1 MNIEKRL
8 IDNEEQLKLLRKA
21 IEDIFASMDHT
32 NKQIHRLEGEIPKTL
47 DSSVAAHLVDQL
59 KEMRMEK
66 AILTQREDHLRQE
79 AAQIREANLFLY
91 KLYQQKGG
99 DSPAISD
106 DAHGQ
111 EVVNLL
117 KKSMSFNEID
127 EEVVHLMSQR
137 FPDQVS
143 LMIMQ
148 SNAGFAAD
156 IYKQTCALPCL
167 ETENYLQQQ
176 GYRLCERVFMS
187 NEGLLA
193 CFKDTQPCLLKVLTE
208 EQFHQLLQLSKELN
222 ATTQELHS
230 IISFEIFHLCNQHFI
245 IMPRMVCSA
254 KELPLPLSIPCLTA
268 LYKSLCESLHRLHS
282 LGCAHL
288 NVQLSSLLISQEGLF
303 LLGDLA
309 SIRPFGEYLTAS
321 PSTPLPKD
329 YPGKH
334 VYNAHTKAHSKTM
347 GSICVAAETD
357 WWMAA
362 MLLLQVAGQGRS
374 NAGIGE
380 DCAPTQIE
388 LVDDLCKCLPS
399 EIAQDLLGRL
409 HLERKND

>member
-1 MNIEKRL
+1 MDFEKRL
-8 IDNEEQLKLLRKA
+8 LNNEEQLKLLKKA
-21 IEDIFASMDHT
+21 IEDIFSSMDHT

-79 AAQIREANLFLY
+79 AAQTREANLFLY

-99 DSPAISD
+99 DSPAMSD
-106 DAHGQ
+106 DTSSQ
-111 EVVNLL
+111 EVINLL

-127 EEVVHLMSQR
+127 EEVVHLMHQR

-143 LMIMQ
+143 LMIMEG
-148 SNAGFAAD
+148 NAGFAAD
-156 IYKQTCALPCL
+156 IYKQTRALPCL
-167 ETENYLQQQ
+167 ETENHLQQQ
-176 GYRLCERVFMS
+176 GYRLCKRVFMS

-208 EQFHQLLQLSKELN
+208 EQFHQLLQFSKELK
-222 ATTQELHS
+222 ATQDMHS
-230 IISFEIFHLCNQHFI
+230 IISFEMFHLRNQHFI

-254 KELPLPLSIPCLTA
+254 RELPLPLTTSCLSA
-268 LYKSLCESLHRLHS
+268 LYKSLCESLHGLHS

-288 NVQLSSLLISQEGLF
+288 NVQLSSLLISQEGLI

-334 VYNAHTKAHSKTM
+334 VYNDYTKAHSKTM
-347 GSICVAAETD
+347 GSIYVTAETD

-362 MLLLQVAGQGRS
+362 MLLLEVAGQGRS
-374 NAGIGE
+374 NVGIGE

-388 LVDDLCKCLPS
+388 LIDNLCKCLPS
-399 EIAQDLLGRL
+399 EIAQDLLDRL
-409 HLERKND
+409 HLQRKND